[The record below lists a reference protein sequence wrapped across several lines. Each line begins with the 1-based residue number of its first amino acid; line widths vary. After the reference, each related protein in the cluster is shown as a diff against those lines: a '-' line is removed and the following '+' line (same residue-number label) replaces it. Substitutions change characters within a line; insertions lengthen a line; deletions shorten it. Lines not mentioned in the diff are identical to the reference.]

1 MYNVWITEM
10 SEFTE
15 SFLIILRTFFRKC
28 KDIVITPFV
37 LKYFRLRPDVIKI
50 TMTMDVSKSE
60 TNKNGS
66 TQQECAGCG
75 KTITER

>member
-1 MYNVWITEM
+1 MII
-10 SEFTE
+10 
-15 SFLIILRTFFRKC
+15 FLILCNKIKKICEILLFLSLFRFTFNVS
-28 KDIVITPFV
+28 DGAVA
-37 LKYFRLRPDVIKI
+37 KI